1 MGLTQHTKI
10 KMTTRKFYNKIET
23 AGSPLKEIFPV
34 LGANE
39 IYHSE
44 LLDLEL
50 YFPLDYIEVA
60 NRTDDH
66 LIYFLDS
73 TRYSIAPNETLDF
86 DEQKFRSFRIEA
98 GPLGTNSDLTKWD
111 LRIVVKKKPMDSDK
125 YNKLKYESSQRPFNK
140 LKRFFR

>member
-1 MGLTQHTKI
+1 
-10 KMTTRKFYNKIET
+10 MTNRKFYNKIET

-50 YFPLDYIEVA
+50 YFPLDYVEVA

-66 LIYFLDS
+66 LKYFLDS
-73 TRYSIAPNETLDF
+73 TEYSIAPNETLDF
-86 DEQKFRSFRIEA
+86 DEQKFRSFRIVA
-98 GPLGTNSDLTKWD
+98 GDLGANSDLNKWD
-111 LRIVVKKKPMDSDK
+111 LRVIVKKKPMDSNK
-125 YNKLKYESSQRPFNK
+125 YDQLKHRESMKPFNK
-140 LKRFFR
+140 IKRLFR